1 MSDDNAKLYEGIAYF
16 EKMLKLMPGD
26 RTTLEFLSV
35 AYEQV
40 GDAEKARVSLIQL
53 ASTLL
58 REKDYDVLVV
68 LGAGDADNYCPQI
81 TDILNSKLCL

>member
-1 MSDDNAKLYEGIAYF
+1 MAEDNSKLFEGIAYF

-40 GDAEKARVSLIQL
+40 GDAQKTRTSLIQL
-53 ASTLL
+53 AETLL
-58 REKDYDVLVV
+58 REKDYD
-68 LGAGDADNYCPQI
+68 AADAIGERLSVYTED
-81 TDILNSKLCL
+81 DAK